1 MNSRRLPLSPYTL
14 ALLATFLLA
23 ALLRVYGMNWDQG
36 LYLHPDERFIAIVSS
51 ERVDLPPL
59 SDLGSL
65 FDPAHSPINP
75 RRDGP
80 DGNPLSFAYGTL
92 PVYVQ
97 SVASWVVNLVADKDY
112 QSYQNIYRVGR
123 PLTVLVDM
131 TTLLVVYLLARR
143 LAGRYAGL
151 IAALLYGTAVLPIQ
165 LSHFFTVDTWLT
177 LFVTTTLYF
186 AIRFA
191 DRRTTLRAIA
201 LGIPVGCAF
210 ATKASVA
217 ALLLPIAVIGLSEL
231 MRATDRRV
239 VIGQLALAG
248 IVALAVFTIFEPYAI
263 VRPEPFFAD
272 ISTQAD
278 IVRGH
283 FDVPFTRQF
292 VGLTPGLYEARN
304 LFLYGLG
311 PAFLIAGLVA
321 IVWAARYGWRRRDLT
336 YVVLLSWVA
345 GYGLTLF
352 LTEARFLRYSLPLVP
367 VVAVLIGAMLGRP
380 LPVRRNVLRALAT
393 ATILIVTAMW
403 GFGFVSIY
411 SHENS
416 RIAASRWMFNNIP
429 AGSAISV
436 ETWDDALP
444 LPYPGAPQNSFANV
458 SFDMYGD
465 LPPDEK
471 VAQLA
476 GYLQSVDYVV
486 LSSDRLTQSVDNE
499 PWRYAVQIDYYR
511 RLDAGQLGFQLVY
524 EGVVEPQL
532 FGLRLNDEH
541 ADESFTVYDHPH
553 VRIYKKVDALSP
565 DEIRQRLLWGA
576 SQPWYPMRYSPSK
589 DLMLGVPASEIETT
603 QDAGWNSLA
612 TASTS
617 MAILFWILAI
627 EIIGLAVLPVAAQVF
642 RMAPDRG
649 AWSARLIG
657 ILLVAWLVWIGANLG
672 FWPARSLTVAVAVI
686 AIAIL
691 AWGWYALRRR
701 RHMEIEL
708 PSLRTWLV
716 GTAIW
721 VGVFSFFLLL
731 RSIYPDFWQTWFGGE
746 KPFELA
752 YLRAISRSTSFPSYD
767 PWYSGGIINYYYYGW
782 HIVSSLIKLTGVGVS
797 LGFQLSVATIPA
809 LLALQTVAF
818 ASLCISRSR
827 RWVTR
832 KVMATGALI
841 AVVAVAAVGNLDALV
856 QVVQQRSI
864 STATFDFWRSTR
876 VIDFTINEFPYFS
889 AIWADLHPHF
899 IDLPIIMLVVTLVAI
914 VVLSS
919 DRTSLAQAPTFGIL
933 ALALG
938 TTAVTNSWDAP
949 LCAGL
954 ILGGCIWATAIRADG
969 RRLSI
974 VGAGLL
980 TLLAAYV
987 MFLPFFSR
995 FYSVVGDVS
1004 RTNAGSPLGQFLTVW
1019 GIFLA
1024 IIVVAA
1030 TVDAIHS
1037 GSTANRVRQEALGV
1051 GVACLVAGT
1060 VAFIF
1065 MAIRG
1070 NEISAGGFVALWIAA
1085 TLLAIGTLVHVPSKF
1100 GIAGIGLAVAAAA
1113 ATGAISGYR
1122 PAAAVALALG
1132 VVSLGYVIRLQPA
1145 RALPWAI
1152 IGVGAALLVGVEV
1165 VYVTDDLSGGDW
1177 QRMNTVFKFY
1187 NQAWLLLA
1195 TGAALLLVDLL
1206 VRSRAPHADDF
1217 DDTSASHATL
1227 NSQPYTSTR
1236 ELRVSRLATIVG
1248 ITVLAMGLIYPLL
1261 GTPSRLAQDMP
1272 SSPNHLTLD
1281 GYAWM
1286 NGGSITNATG
1296 QAIQFSGDLAAID
1309 WLNERAAE
1317 NPVLLEASIGPYRGN
1332 GSRISSA
1339 TGLPT
1344 VLGWD
1349 RHQRQQRYQAGI
1361 DRRMSDIRE
1370 IYNATDP
1377 IRKLELLRRYDVR
1390 YVIVGDVERYW
1401 NSAEDTTPYASPEGL
1416 ATFDAMLGDD
1426 LTLAFESGTTRVYE
1440 VTPFARIAPAADAEH
1455 RQ

>member
-1 MNSRRLPLSPYTL
+1 MKSHRLPLSPYTL

-23 ALLRVYGMNWDQG
+23 ALLRIYGMNWDQG

-51 ERVDLPPL
+51 ERVDLPKL
-59 SDLGSL
+59 SDLGAL
-65 FDPAHSPINP
+65 FDPATSPINP

-97 SVASWVVNLVADKDY
+97 SVASWAINLVADDDY
-112 QSYQNIYRVGR
+112 QSYQDIYRVGR

-151 IAALLYGTAVLPIQ
+151 IAAMLYGTAVLPIQ

-191 DRRTTLRAIA
+191 DKRTIGRAVA
-201 LGIPVGCAF
+201 LGVPVGCAF

-217 ALLLPIAVIGLSEL
+217 ALLLPLAVVGLSEL
-231 MRATDRRV
+231 VRAIDRRV
-239 VIGQLALAG
+239 VLGQLALAG
-248 IVALAVFTIFEPYAI
+248 LVALAVFTVFEPYAI
-263 VRPEPFFAD
+263 VRSGPFFKD

-292 VGLTPGLYEARN
+292 IGLTPGLYEARN

-311 PAFLIAGLVA
+311 PAFLLAGLVA
-321 IVWAARYGWRRRDLT
+321 IAWAARHGWRRRDLT

-345 GYGLTLF
+345 GYGLTIF
-352 LTEARFLRYSLPLVP
+352 LTEARFMRYSLPMIP
-367 VVAVLIGAMLGRP
+367 VLAVLIGAMLGRP
-380 LPVRRNVLRALAT
+380 LPARSRLPRALAT
-393 ATILIVTAMW
+393 ATILIVTAIW

-416 RIAASRWMFNNIP
+416 RIAASRWMYENIP
-429 AGSAISV
+429 SGSAISV

-444 LPYPGAPQNSFANV
+444 LPYPGAPQNTFTTV

-465 LPPDEK
+465 LPPDDK
-471 VAQLA
+471 VAQIA

-524 EGVVEPQL
+524 EGVVDPQL
-532 FGLRLNDEH
+532 FGLRLNDAR

-553 VRIYKKVDALSP
+553 VRIYRKVESLST
-565 DEIRQRLLWGA
+565 DEIRNRLLWGA
-576 SQPWYPMRYSPSK
+576 SQPWYPMRYLPSK
-589 DLMLGVPASEIETT
+589 DLMLGVPASDIETT

-612 TASTS
+612 TSSTPA
-617 MAILFWILAI
+617 AILLWILAI
-627 EIIGLAVLPVAAQVF
+627 EMTGLAILPVAAQVF
-642 RMAPDRG
+642 RTSPDRG

-657 ILLVAWLVWIGANLG
+657 ILLVAWLVWIGASLD
-672 FWPARSLTVAVAVI
+672 FWPARSVTVAVAI
-686 AIAIL
+686 AFVAVL
-691 AWGWYALRRR
+691 AWGWYAFRISRRYR
-701 RHMEIEL
+701 VEL
-708 PSLRTWLV
+708 PSVRSWLV
-716 GTAIW
+716 GSAIW
-721 VGVFSFFLLL
+721 IGVFSFFLLL
-731 RSIYPDFWQTWFGGE
+731 RAIYPDFWQTWFGGE

-767 PWYSGGIINYYYYGW
+767 PWFSGGIINYYYYGW
-782 HIVSSLIKLTGVGVS
+782 HIIASLIKLTGVGVS
-797 LGFQLSVATIPA
+797 LGFQLGVATIPA

-818 ASLCISRSR
+818 VSLCMQKSR
-827 RWVTR
+827 RWMSR
-832 KVMATGALI
+832 NMMAIGALV
-841 AVVAVAAVGNLDALV
+841 AVVAVVIVGNLDALV
-856 QVVQQRSI
+856 QVIQQRSI
-864 STATFDFWRSTR
+864 SSTTFDFWRSTR

-889 AIWADLHPHF
+889 ALWADLHPHF
-899 IDLPIIMLVVTLVAI
+899 IDLPVIMLVLTLVAV
-914 VVLSS
+914 VVLSAE
-919 DRTSLAQAPTFGIL
+919 RMSLATVPTFGL
-933 ALALG
+933 MALALG

-954 ILGGCIWATAIRADG
+954 ILGGCIWVAARSDRDQRI
-969 RRLSI
+969 SI
-974 VGAGLL
+974 IGSGLL
-980 TLLAAYV
+980 TLVVAYV
-987 MFLPFFSR
+987 MFRPFFSR
-995 FYSVVGDVS
+995 FYSVVGDVT
-1004 RTNAGSPLGQFLTVW
+1004 RTNNGSPLSQFLAVW

-1024 IIVVAA
+1024 IIAIAIV
-1030 TVDAIHS
+1030 VDAVQS
-1037 GSTANRVRQEALGV
+1037 GNWQSPIRQNALALGV
-1051 GVACLVAGT
+1051 TCLVAGT
-1060 VAFIF
+1060 LAFVV
-1065 MAIRG
+1065 MAVRG
-1070 NEISAGGFVALWIAA
+1070 NQLSAGGLAALWIAA
-1085 TLLAIGTLVHVPSKF
+1085 VLLGIGSLVHAPSRF
-1100 GIAGIGLAVAAAA
+1100 GSVGIGLAFSAAV

-1122 PAAAVALALG
+1122 PAAAVAMAVGVVALG
-1132 VVSLGYVIRLQPA
+1132 FVIRLQPA
-1145 RALPWAI
+1145 RSVPWVI
-1152 IGVGAALLVGVEV
+1152 VGVGSALLVGVEV
-1165 VYVTDDLSGGDW
+1165 IYVADDLSGGDW

-1195 TGAALLLVDLL
+1195 SGAALLLVDLAF
-1206 VRSRAPHADDF
+1206 R
-1217 DDTSASHATL
+1217 
-1227 NSQPYTSTR
+1227 STR
-1236 ELRVSRLATIVG
+1236 SLEADGDDVSDNAAEDGSRSSAIPDGVGTIRVAIVVG
-1248 ITVLAMGLIYPLL
+1248 IAVLALGLLYPLL

-1272 SSPNHLTLD
+1272 SSPDYLTLD

-1296 QAIQFSGDLAAID
+1296 DEIQFSGDLAAIE
-1309 WLNERAAE
+1309 WLNDRAE
-1317 NPVLLEASIGPYRGN
+1317 DNPVLLEASIGPYRGN

-1349 RHQRQQRYQAGI
+1349 RHQRQQRYPAGI

-1370 IYNATDP
+1370 IYNTTDAV
-1377 IRKLELLRRYDVR
+1377 RKLELLRSYDVR
-1390 YVIVGDVERYW
+1390 YVIVVTSNATGARQMTRRLTRRRRG
-1401 NSAEDTTPYASPEGL
+1401 SPHSTPCSV
-1416 ATFDAMLGDD
+1416 AT
-1426 LTLAFESGTTRVYE
+1426 
-1440 VTPFARIAPAADAEH
+1440 
-1455 RQ
+1455 